1 MWDGWV
7 VAGVAQGGAG
17 GVCPGGW
24 PCPRHAVD
32 HGEVQGFVG
41 DFDVV
46 AGAEEDQVV
55 DVGGS
60 VVGRGGEVVDVA
72 QVTGHR
78 AAGDDAADVAG
89 VEGGFLGGG
98 GEAVGAAQ
106 VQDGAGLVEDGA
118 GAAGVA
124 GGQGQGGGG
133 EGPGVLGGA
142 VAAAT
147 GAAAARSGHDGA
159 VRD

>member
-24 PCPRHAVD
+24 PCPRPAVD
-32 HGEVQGFVG
+32 HGEVPGFVG

-60 VVGRGGEVVDVA
+60 VVGPGGDVVDVA
-72 QVTGHR
+72 QVAGHR

-106 VQDGAGLVEDGA
+106 VQDGAVLVEQDA
-118 GAAGVA
+118 SDAGVA
-124 GGQGQGGGG
+124 GEQGQGGGV
-133 EGPGVLGGA
+133 EGCAVLGVREPPATESAGA
-142 VAAAT
+142 GTENVE
-147 GAAAARSGHDGA
+147 A
-159 VRD
+159 VQR